1 MLQIE
6 LGRVDHATLRAKRER
21 LDAILRD
28 LGSVVVGFSGGVD
41 SALLVK
47 VAAEVLGDRAVAAV
61 GLSESIASEEVAEAR
76 ALAATAGIRL
86 VEVTTGEMD
95 DPSYVANPPDRCY
108 YCKSELFTRLK
119 ALADEL
125 GFAAVADGSNADDAG
140 DYRPGQRAGRER
152 GVRSPLQEAGLTK
165 LEVRALSRDLGLPTW
180 DKPAMA
186 CLASRIPYGQ
196 SITAD
201 KLARVN
207 QSERFIRSLGFAQV
221 RVRVHDDVARIEVGE
236 AEIAALVAPE
246 TSRKIVARLK
256 EIGFKFVA
264 VDLAGY
270 RLGSLNEAL
279 TS

>member
-1 MLQIE
+1 
-6 LGRVDHATLRAKRER
+6 
-21 LDAILRD
+21 
-28 LGSVVVGFSGGVD
+28 
-41 SALLVK
+41 
-47 VAAEVLGDRAVAAV
+47 
-61 GLSESIASEEVAEAR
+61 
-76 ALAATAGIRL
+76 
-86 VEVTTGEMD
+86 MD

-119 ALADEL
+119 ALAGEL
-125 GFAAVADGSNADDAG
+125 GFAAVADGSNADDVG

-165 LEVRALSRDLGLPTW
+165 LEVRALSRELGLPTW

-196 SITAD
+196 AITAD

-246 TSRKIVARLK
+246 IRPRVVARLK